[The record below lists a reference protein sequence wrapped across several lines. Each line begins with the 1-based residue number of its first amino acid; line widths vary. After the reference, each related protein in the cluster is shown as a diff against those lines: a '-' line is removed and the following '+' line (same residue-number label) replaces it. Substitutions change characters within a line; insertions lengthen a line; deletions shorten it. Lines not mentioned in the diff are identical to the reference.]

1 MKQAV
6 TVRYFDGQISKAH
19 TAQIHPVFYQGQ
31 VDGFMVVWRDAD
43 NAHQEKRYFAKDCE
57 YLPSVDNSPH
67 AIMLFDGARIEF
79 LSAPPD
85 WIELQHRS
93 LFDNITK
100 MENRWAWIGTGLVI
114 LCVFVFG
121 LFRFGIPMAAHHIA
135 QRLPIDVLMEAGNHA
150 EEYVLEMT
158 KPSTLPKARQ
168 DEIKALYDKLD
179 ANPQAKII
187 VRSGGDIGA
196 NALAIPNNTIVIT
209 DELIKLSGDN
219 HEILAVLAHEQGHLV
234 HRHSLEQAIS
244 SLGIGVL
251 VVIITG
257 DTSDILLALPT
268 VLATT
273 QYSQKAEMEADKYA
287 IDELQRLGISP
298 IHLANFFKKMQ
309 KEQGEGHGHWSIL
322 STHPDTNKRIEQAEQ
337 HSQ

>member
-100 MENRWAWIGTGLVI
+100 ME
-114 LCVFVFG
+114 
-121 LFRFGIPMAAHHIA
+121 
-135 QRLPIDVLMEAGNHA
+135 
-150 EEYVLEMT
+150 
-158 KPSTLPKARQ
+158 KA
-168 DEIKALYDKLD
+168 
-179 ANPQAKII
+179 
-187 VRSGGDIGA
+187 
-196 NALAIPNNTIVIT
+196 
-209 DELIKLSGDN
+209 
-219 HEILAVLAHEQGHLV
+219 
-234 HRHSLEQAIS
+234 
-244 SLGIGVL
+244 
-251 VVIITG
+251 
-257 DTSDILLALPT
+257 
-268 VLATT
+268 
-273 QYSQKAEMEADKYA
+273 
-287 IDELQRLGISP
+287 
-298 IHLANFFKKMQ
+298 
-309 KEQGEGHGHWSIL
+309 GHGRVVVQVGLWAV
-322 STHPDTNKRIEQAEQ
+322 PFW
-337 HSQ
+337 HSYGGAPHRSETA